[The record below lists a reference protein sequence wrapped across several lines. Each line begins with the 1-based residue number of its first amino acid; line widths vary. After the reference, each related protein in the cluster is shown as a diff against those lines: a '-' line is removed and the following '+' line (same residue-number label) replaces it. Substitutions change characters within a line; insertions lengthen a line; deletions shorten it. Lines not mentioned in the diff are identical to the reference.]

1 MTFVDWVKWLVGFL
15 CTHLHTHTHT
25 QQFKCA
31 ACEILVFYF
40 VVFFLWVASFSIFM
54 HATHFV
60 LFSSCFVF
68 FLHLLPATAT
78 AAAEVVWMW
87 HVLPPF
93 ISHFVAVCLSLSA
106 SASTSACLNLCPYL
120 PQSIPLRDN
129 LSIQLFIFFYCV
141 FPYISAYYGAKFIA
155 RICVSHVGLSRLLT
169 NWELT
174 TLIGCI

>member
-15 CTHLHTHTHT
+15 CTHLHTHNNSNVQRVRFLFFILLFFFCELHLF
-25 QQFKCA
+25 QFLCMPH
-31 ACEILVFYF
+31 I
-40 VVFFLWVASFSIFM
+40 
-54 HATHFV
+54 
-60 LFSSCFVF
+60 LFSSLRASY

-93 ISHFVAVCLSLSA
+93 ISHFVAVCLSVSA

-129 LSIQLFIFFYCV
+129 LSIQLFIFFLLC
-141 FPYISAYYGAKFIA
+141 ISLYK
-155 RICVSHVGLSRLLT
+155 RLLGRKVHCQDMR
-169 NWELT
+169 EPCGLVSASD
-174 TLIGCI
+174 